1 MALQTMEH
9 AGLNFVN
16 FDAKTFVLL

>member
-16 FDAKTFVLL
+16 FDAKAFVLL